1 MLSNQAIKDEI
12 KRKSIA
18 VEAVEAV
25 ENNFD
30 NIEENFIDV
39 TLGDSIKVYDSP
51 FLDVTKETPTR
62 EIIIP
67 DEGLMLKPNEL
78 YIGRTA
84 EFTKT
89 YGFVPLLAGK
99 EELAAIG
106 MEIHVTAGFGDNGFE
121 GTWTLEIVCANPTIV
136 YKGMPI
142 GQIYYYP
149 LIGDAN
155 IQYRGK
161 YFRQID
167 PTSSRLY
174 REYEDKEME
183 KVKKYVNK

>member
-1 MLSNQAIKDEI
+1 MLSNDAIKDEI
-12 KRKSIA
+12 TRKSIA
-18 VEAVEAV
+18 VD
-25 ENNFD
+25 NSLN
-30 NIEENFIDV
+30 NIEENFINV
-39 TLGDSIKVYDSP
+39 TLGNSIKVYDAP
-51 FLDVTKETPTR
+51 FLDVTEDTPTK

-67 DEGLMLKPNEL
+67 EDGLILKPNEL
-78 YIGRTA
+78 YIGRTT

-89 YGFVPLLAGK
+89 YGFVPVLTGK
-99 EELAAIG
+99 EELAAVG

-136 YKGMPI
+136 YPGMPI

-149 LIGDAN
+149 LIGNAS
-155 IQYRGK
+155 IEYRGK

-174 REYEDKEME
+174 REYENTEKE
-183 KVKKYVNK
+183 KVKKYVNN

>member
-1 MLSNQAIKDEI
+1 MLSNDAIRDEI
-12 KRKSIA
+12 VRKSIS
-18 VEAVEAV
+18 VD
-25 ENNFD
+25 NSFD
-30 NIEENFIDV
+30 NIEENFINV
-39 TLGDSIKVYDSP
+39 TLGNSIKVYDAP
-51 FLDVTKETPTR
+51 FLDVTEDTPTK

-67 DEGLMLKPNEL
+67 EDGLILKPNEL

-89 YGFVPLLAGK
+89 YGFVPVLTGK
-99 EELAAIG
+99 EELAAVG

-136 YKGMPI
+136 YPGMPI

-149 LIGDAN
+149 LIGNAS
-155 IQYRGK
+155 IEYRGK

-174 REYEDKEME
+174 REYENTEKE
-183 KVKKYVNK
+183 KVKKYVNN

>member
-1 MLSNQAIKDEI
+1 MLSNDAIRDEI
-12 KRKSIA
+12 IRKSIS
-18 VEAVEAV
+18 VD
-25 ENNFD
+25 NSFD
-30 NIEENFIDV
+30 NIEENFINV
-39 TLGDSIKVYDSP
+39 TLGNSIKVYDAP
-51 FLDVTKETPTR
+51 FLDVTEDTPTK

-67 DEGLMLKPNEL
+67 EDGLILKPNEL

-84 EFTKT
+84 EFTKI
-89 YGFVPLLAGK
+89 YGFVSVLIGK
-99 EELAAIG
+99 EELAAVG

-136 YKGMPI
+136 YPGMPI

-149 LIGDAN
+149 LIGNAS
-155 IQYRGK
+155 IEYRGK

-174 REYEDKEME
+174 REYENTEKE
-183 KVKKYVNK
+183 KVKKYVNN